1 MKNKLFLAILMSF
14 CISFL
19 FSFKTE
25 ESKIQWL
32 TLEEA
37 FAKTQKEPR
46 KIMVDV
52 YTGWCGWCKVMDKN
66 TFTNPLVAN
75 YLNKKYY
82 AVKFDAESRQDI
94 KIGTVVYKFDEAN
107 KVHQAAMALLNSQM
121 SYPTVVFLDEKMNMI
136 QPVPGFREAKA
147 FHQLVTWFGG
157 DYHKKEAF
165 DTYVAGTYPK
175 VFPGK

>member
-1 MKNKLFLAILMSF
+1 MKNKLFASIL
-14 CISFL
+14 ISISLL

-25 ESKIQWL
+25 ESKVHWIS
-32 TLEEA
+32 LEEA

-66 TFTNPLVAN
+66 TFANPLVAS

-82 AVKFDAESRQDI
+82 AVKFDAESTKDV

-147 FHQLVTWFGG
+147 FHQLVTWFGE
-157 DYHKKEAF
+157 DFHKKEAF
-165 DTYVAGTYPK
+165 DIYTKGTYTK
-175 VFPGK
+175 KFPGK